1 MWTSSYAPVEVG
13 GTTLHQMVLEAATR
27 FGDRPALVDGPS
39 GATVGYRLLAERVR
53 GVAAGLAARGFRPG
67 DVLALW
73 APNLP
78 QWAGVALGAMAAGGT
93 VTGANPGCTAREL
106 TTQLADAGASV
117 LVTVPPLLPAAR
129 AAAAAAGVR
138 ELVVLGEAA
147 AADGATP
154 ILDLLAA
161 GGAPIDR
168 GTPLEELSDSPGH
181 PFGVPR
187 TPPAGPLRPDPSLDP
202 DTAVGL
208 LPYSSGTT
216 GLPKGVLLTHT
227 NLVTSVRQVS
237 RGLRIGERDSLL
249 AVAPF
254 SHIMGFLVT
263 LAVPLCAGATVV
275 TMPRFDPAQLLEL
288 VARHRITVL
297 VGAPPMLR
305 LLVTHPLAARADL
318 RSLELVVCGGAA
330 LPPAIQRALAARLP
344 GATVGQAWGLTE
356 TTVGVSMPDRTA
368 GSVPGTVGR
377 VMPNTELRVVDPETG
392 RDLGPGRPGELLVR
406 GPQVMAGYLRRPEAT
421 AAMLD
426 PDGWLRTGDLGLVDG
441 DGNVAIVDR
450 LKELIKVSG
459 YQVAPAELEALLAE
473 HPAVADAAV
482 LGRHDPVHGEVPVA
496 VVVPR
501 PGADPDPDELLA
513 WVAERVAPHKR
524 VRAVRFAEA
533 IPRTPSGK
541 LLRRALRDQDLQP
554 LPGPAA

>member
-1 MWTSSYAPVEVG
+1 MWTSPYAPVEVG
-13 GTTLHQMVLEAATR
+13 GTTLHEMVLAAAAR
-27 FGDRPALVDGPS
+27 SGDRPALVDGPS
-39 GATVGYRLLAERVR
+39 GATVGYRLLGERVR

-93 VTGANPGCTAREL
+93 VTGASPGCTEPEL
-106 TTQLADAGASV
+106 TVQLADAGASV
-117 LVTVPPLLPAAR
+117 LVTVPPLVPAAR

-138 ELVVLGEAA
+138 ELVVLGQAEP
-147 AADGATP
+147 AADAGSGALAATS
-154 ILDLLAA
+154 ILDLLAT
-161 GGAPIDR
+161 GGAPTHR
-168 GTPLEELSDSPGH
+168 GTPSGFP
-181 PFGVPR
+181 
-187 TPPAGPLRPDPSLDP
+187 GPLRPRPRLDP
-202 DTAVGL
+202 AAAVGL

-216 GLPKGVLLTHT
+216 GLPKGVLLTHA

-237 RGLRIGERDSLL
+237 AGLRVGERDTLL

-275 TMPRFDPAQLLEL
+275 TMPRFDPVRFLEL
-288 VARHRITVL
+288 VGRHRVTVL
-297 VGAPPMLR
+297 VGAPLMLR
-305 LLVTHPLAARADL
+305 ALVAHPLAADADL
-318 RSLELVVCGGAA
+318 GSVELVVCGGAA
-330 LPPAIQRALAARLP
+330 LPAAAQRALAARLP
-344 GATVGQAWGLTE
+344 GATVGQAFGLTE
-356 TTVGVSMPDRTA
+356 TTVGVSMPDRDA
-368 GSVPGTVGR
+368 GGVPGTVGR

-392 RDLGPGRPGELLVR
+392 RDLGAGRPGELLVR
-406 GPQVMAGYLRRPEAT
+406 GPQVMAGYLHRPEAT
-421 AAMLD
+421 AAMVD
-426 PDGWLRTGDLGLVDG
+426 PDGWLRTGDLGMVDG
-441 DGNVAIVDR
+441 DGNLVIVDR

-459 YQVAPAELEALLAE
+459 HQVAPAELEAVLAA

-482 LGRHDPVHGEVPVA
+482 LGRGDPDHGEVPVA

-524 VRAVRFAEA
+524 LRAVRFAEA

-541 LLRRALRDQDLQP
+541 LLRRALAVQ
-554 LPGPAA
+554 AA

>member
-1 MWTSSYAPVEVG
+1 MWTSPYAPVEVG
-13 GTTLHQMVLEAATR
+13 GTTLHEMVLEAAAR

-39 GATVGYRLLAERVR
+39 GTTVGYRLLAERVR

-93 VTGANPGCTAREL
+93 VTGANPGCTEREL
-106 TTQLADAGASV
+106 TAQLADAGASV
-117 LVTVPPLLPAAR
+117 LVTVPPLVPAAH

-138 ELVVLGEAA
+138 ELVVLGEAGA
-147 AADGATP
+147 APATP
-154 ILDLLAA
+154 ILDLLA
-161 GGAPIDR
+161 GGGR
-168 GTPLEELSDSPGH
+168 
-181 PFGVPR
+181 
-187 TPPAGPLRPDPSLDP
+187 PPDVRLDP
-202 DTAVGL
+202 DGAVGL

-216 GLPKGVLLTHT
+216 GLPKGVRLTHA

-237 RGLRIGERDSLL
+237 AGLRIGERDTLL

-275 TMPRFDPAQLLEL
+275 TMPRFDPARFLEL
-288 VARHRITVL
+288 VGRHRVSVL

-305 LLVTHPLAARADL
+305 ALLAHPLAAEADL
-318 RSLELVVCGGAA
+318 GSLELVVCGGAA
-330 LPPAIQRALAARLP
+330 LPAATQRALAARLP
-344 GATVGQAWGLTE
+344 GATVGQAFGLTE
-356 TTVGVSMPDRTA
+356 TTVGVSMPDRAA

-406 GPQVMAGYLRRPEAT
+406 GPQVMAGYLGRPEAT
-421 AAMLD
+421 AAMVD
-426 PDGWLRTGDLGLVDG
+426 QDGWLRTGDLGLVDG
-441 DGNVAIVDR
+441 DGSVVIVDR

-459 YQVAPAELEALLAE
+459 HQVAPAELEAVLAG

-482 LGRHDPVHGEVPVA
+482 LGRGDPDHGEVPVA

-501 PGADPDPDELLA
+501 PGATPDPGELLA

-524 VRAVRFAEA
+524 VRAVRLAEA
-533 IPRTPSGK
+533 VPRTPSGK
-541 LLRRALRDQDLQP
+541 LLRRALAVEVP
-554 LPGPAA
+554 

>member
-1 MWTSSYAPVEVG
+1 MWTSPYAPVEAG
-13 GTTLHQMVLEAATR
+13 GTTLHEMVLEAAAR
-27 FGDRPALVDGPS
+27 SGDRPALVDGPS
-39 GATVGYRLLAERVR
+39 GTTVGYRLLAERVR

-93 VTGANPGCTAREL
+93 VTGANPGCTEREL

-117 LVTVPPLLPAAR
+117 LVTVPPLVPVAR

-138 ELVVLGEAA
+138 ELVVLGQVEREADVGSGA
-147 AADGATP
+147 VAATP

-161 GGAPIDR
+161 GGPERDVR
-168 GTPLEELSDSPGH
+168 
-181 PFGVPR
+181 
-187 TPPAGPLRPDPSLDP
+187 LDP
-202 DTAVGL
+202 ASAVGL

-216 GLPKGVLLTHT
+216 GLPKGVLLTHA

-237 RGLRIGERDSLL
+237 AGLRVGERDTLL

-275 TMPRFDPAQLLEL
+275 TMPRFDPAQFLEL
-288 VARHRITVL
+288 VGRHRVTVL

-305 LLVTHPLAARADL
+305 ALVAHPLAADADL
-318 RSLELVVCGGAA
+318 GSVELVVCGGAA
-330 LPPAIQRALAARLP
+330 LPAATQRALAARLP
-344 GATVGQAWGLTE
+344 GATVGQAFGLTE
-356 TTVGVSMPDRTA
+356 TTVGVSMPDRDA
-368 GSVPGTVGR
+368 GGVPGTVGR

-392 RDLGPGRPGELLVR
+392 RDLGPGQPGELLVR

-421 AAMLD
+421 AAMVD

-441 DGNVAIVDR
+441 DGNLVIVDR

-459 YQVAPAELEALLAE
+459 YQVAPAELEAVLAA

-482 LGRHDPVHGEVPVA
+482 LGRGDPDHGEVPVA

-541 LLRRALRDQDLQP
+541 LLRRALAVQ
-554 LPGPAA
+554 AA